1 MGNHASGRRR
11 TKQPTFEDLERRD
24 ARDFGT
30 RTEAMPDGGT
40 REMGLCPECGQGAR
54 EVFRRPDSQDDGP
67 ENFAC
72 RRCLI
77 AQGVRHRSEN
87 ERGTIAE
94 KLRRAPEL
102 LAEAIESAANFARSV
117 ESGEQPDQKGFVFA
131 MGILNAAAQQEETPQ
146 APEEIELAQ
155 IQAQIVANDLERT
168 TRLANHLEA
177 MIFAGVE
184 NHVNRH
190 VNRKGEATVTPMRP
204 DSLAKL
210 GNLYLGALN
219 VRANRAGIATSI
231 SERRDVESASSI
243 GELFTAKL
251 REINH
256 RTPQGH
262 LFADIVDSKPLTAL
276 EAKAEEDAPKIVYMR
291 RRDESEA
298 EMIEG
303 ELLEDG
309 QN

>member
-11 TKQPTFEDLERRD
+11 AKQPTFEDLERRD

-30 RTEAMPDGGT
+30 RPEAMPDGGT
-40 REMGLCPECGQGAR
+40 REMGICPECGQGAR
-54 EVFRRPDSQDDGP
+54 EVFRRPDSQGAAP

-77 AQGVRHRSEN
+77 AQGVRHKSEN
-87 ERGTIAE
+87 ERGTIGE
-94 KLRRAPEL
+94 KLKHAPQL

-117 ESGEQPDQKGFVFA
+117 ESGEQPDEKRFEFA
-131 MGILNAAAQQEETPQ
+131 MGIFNAAAQQPT
-146 APEEIELAQ
+146 EEIELAEA
-155 IQAQIVANDLERT
+155 QAQIVADDLRRT
-168 TRLANHLEA
+168 TRLAEHLEKL
-177 MIFAGVE
+177 IFSGVE
-184 NHVNRH
+184 NHTDRRGDSSVI
-190 VNRKGEATVTPMRP
+190 PMRP
-204 DSLAKL
+204 DALAKL

-219 VRANRAGIATSI
+219 VRANRAGIATNI

-256 RTPQGH
+256 TTPQGYS
-262 LFADIVDSKPLTAL
+262 FADILDSKPLAAL
-276 EAKAEEDAPKIVYMR
+276 EAKAEEAPKIVYMR
-291 RRDESEA
+291 RKDESEA
-298 EMIEG
+298 EIIEG

>member
-11 TKQPTFEDLERRD
+11 PKSLTFEDLERRV
-24 ARDFGT
+24 ASEFRT

-40 REMGLCPECGQGAR
+40 REMGLCPQCGQGAR
-54 EVFRRPDSQDDGP
+54 EVFRRLDSQGAAP

-77 AQGVRHRSEN
+77 AEGVRHKSEN
-87 ERGTIAE
+87 ERGTIGA
-94 KLRRAPEL
+94 KLRRNPQL
-102 LAEAIESAANFARSV
+102 LAEAIEGAANFARSV
-117 ESGEQPDQKGFVFA
+117 ESGEQPDERRFEFA
-131 MGILNAAAQQEETPQ
+131 MGIFNAAAQQEEKPQ
-146 APEEIELAQ
+146 PTEEIELAEV
-155 IQAQIVANDLERT
+155 QAQIVADDLRKT
-168 TRLANHLEA
+168 TRLAEHLEK
-177 MIFAGVE
+177 MIFDGVE
-184 NHVNRH
+184 NHVNR
-190 VNRKGEATVTPMRP
+190 KGEASAVPMRP
-204 DSLAKL
+204 DSLSKL

-262 LFADIVDSKPLTAL
+262 LFADIVDGKPLAPL
-276 EAKAEEDAPKIVYMR
+276 EAKAEEDAPKIVYMSR
-291 RRDESEA
+291 PRDADEA
-298 EMIEG
+298 EIIEG